1 MEHRNLLQDIKQ
13 NLRIKKFYGKTENAV
28 KTQIWIALIIYLLYL
43 KLRQMSRDAAKN
55 FTHFVCELSVCLFQR
70 KDLFG
75 WFAGIPPEKP
85 PAVNCLQP
93 ELDLSRMFFKN
104 DLIYLFLFTLIIFI
118 VSLPIKNRIKYTETS
133 CIVFDFIILLL
144 GISFYIGLSLY
155 TNFRL
160 LKFYR
165 FYSILFIQCF
175 LVYPIIFILK
185 KVSLKYLKT

>member
-1 MEHRNLLQDIKQ
+1 MPPRISRILSASFPYAFSSARICSDGSPESLL
-13 NLRIKKFYGKTENAV
+13 R
-28 KTQIWIALIIYLLYL
+28 
-43 KLRQMSRDAAKN
+43 
-55 FTHFVCELSVCLFQR
+55 
-70 KDLFG
+70 
-75 WFAGIPPEKP
+75 P

-165 FYSILFIQCF
+165 FYSILFIQSF

-185 KVSLKYLKT
+185 KISLKCSKI